1 MCMESTHVI
10 LANNITISEVIEKTC
25 VLQKQMHL
33 EVISLLSSLF
43 MVHVLFHNS
52 GQILL
57 QTDDFKTVLTNPHP
71 GLNPE
76 RTQQESPF
84 GVSGP
89 CIGLHVALH
98 IRASLQGLL
107 FFFSF
112 RMVSELLPP
121 VMRLQS
127 RWQPGLF
134 LFTNLEI

>member
-1 MCMESTHVI
+1 M
-10 LANNITISEVIEKTC
+10 ISKVLEKPC

-43 MVHVLFHNS
+43 TVHVLFHYS

-57 QTDDFKTVLTNPHP
+57 QTDDFKTVSTGRLTNLHP

-76 RTQQESPF
+76 RTQQGPPF
-84 GVSGP
+84 GISGP
-89 CIGLHVALH
+89 GLRVALRL
-98 IRASLQGLL
+98 RASVWGLL

-112 RMVSELLPP
+112 KMASELLPP
-121 VMRLQS
+121 ATRLLS